1 MKLFEH
7 GASGMPLTRRAFLS
21 LSGAT
26 LLAAALPVEGLDAP
40 LPEAVTGRALRAAT
54 VRSAPDAAA
63 PVVRRLW
70 PDSTTPLLGREGDW
84 YAVPEGY
91 VHRYDIQPMLS
102 FAPEEVARPAALPAW
117 ATVVAAV
124 APVRRWASAAA
135 PLVTRVGHG
144 GVLAVVDALPGDHGG
159 WYAVSERPELAPLGW
174 TPAARWGICAEPEP
188 ARTTQARRLLLDRAR
203 AAIVA
208 REDGRD
214 VLRLPAAVPPGMQA
228 GRTGIDGGLLRQPS
242 ARIGPWYG
250 AAWVLSGSGV
260 LLYGAYWHHR
270 LGEAGEGP
278 GWEVAPWAARW
289 LYSWLPADAPI
300 EVI

>member
-1 MKLFEH
+1 MKPIDR
-7 GASGMPLTRRAFLS
+7 GASGLQLTRRAFLS
-21 LSGAT
+21 LSGVT
-26 LLAAALPVEGLDAP
+26 LLAAALPVEGLDGP
-40 LPEAVTGRALRAAT
+40 LPELVIGRALKAAA

-70 PDSTTPLLGREGDW
+70 PDSTTSLLGREGNW
-84 YAVPEGY
+84 YTVPEGY
-91 VHRYDIQPMLS
+91 IHRYDIQPMLS
-102 FAPEEVARPAALPAW
+102 QPSGILTKPAVLPVW

-144 GVLAVVDALPGDHGG
+144 GVLAVVDALPGDDGG
-159 WYAVSERPELAPLGW
+159 WYAISERPDSAPLGW
-174 TPAARWGICAEPEP
+174 TPATRWGICAEPEP
-188 ARTTQARRLLLDRAR
+188 ARTTQARRLLLDRAC
-203 AAIVA
+203 AAIIA
-208 REDGRD
+208 QEDGRD
-214 VLRLPAAVPPGMQA
+214 VLRLPAAVPPGISA
-228 GRTGIDGGLLRQPS
+228 GRLGTDGGLLRQPS

-250 AAWVLSGSGV
+250 AAWALTGNSL

-270 LGEAGEGP
+270 FGEAGERA

-289 LYSWLPADAPI
+289 LYGWLPAEAPI